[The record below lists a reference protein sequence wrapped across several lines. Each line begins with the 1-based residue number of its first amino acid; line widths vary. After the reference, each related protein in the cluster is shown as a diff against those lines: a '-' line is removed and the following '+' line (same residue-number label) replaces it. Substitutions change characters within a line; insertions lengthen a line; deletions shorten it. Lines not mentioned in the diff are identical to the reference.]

1 MEARSA
7 REIWEATLGELQI
20 QVSKPNYR
28 TWLENTIGLS
38 YRDNQFVVGAPNTF
52 VAEYLNHSQR
62 SLIEKTLIGLTQP
75 NINVFFQVDTNQPGS
90 PGDDGSGGVLPTT
103 QSAGCPGLNPKYTFD
118 SFVVGSS
125 NRLAHAAAL
134 GIAENPGQSYNPLFI
149 YGGVGLGKTHLLHA
163 IGHVAQANHTKVLYV
178 SAEQFTNELTL
189 SLRERKVAE
198 FRSKYRSVDLLLIDD
213 IQFFGGKE
221 QTEENFFHTFN
232 TLHNANHQIVI
243 SSDCSPKSIPLLQER
258 LRSRFEWGLLA
269 DIQPPDFETR
279 LAILQTKAQPY
290 KINASL
296 AVLEYLARQVHQNI
310 RELEGCLNRVMAYA
324 RLLRAPITTELAT
337 QALNNIA
344 SKADKSPPLTPD
356 QIIEV
361 VASHFEVSP
370 PALKS
375 PRRDKPTLLARQ
387 VAMYL
392 LKQEN
397 KYSLEQIGQY
407 LGKRNPSTVM
417 HSLGKIT
424 GIINNDPYLRR
435 KIQNIRQSLLTE
447 PNTSNTQ

>member
-1 MEARSA
+1 MA
-7 REIWEATLGELQI
+7 
-20 QVSKPNYR
+20 
-28 TWLENTIGLS
+28 
-38 YRDNQFVVGAPNTF
+38 D
-52 VAEYLNHSQR
+52 
-62 SLIEKTLIGLTQP
+62 
-75 NINVFFQVDTNQPGS
+75 
-90 PGDDGSGGVLPTT
+90 
-103 QSAGCPGLNPKYTFD
+103 
-118 SFVVGSS
+118 
-125 NRLAHAAAL
+125 
-134 GIAENPGQSYNPLFI
+134 
-149 YGGVGLGKTHLLHA
+149 
-163 IGHVAQANHTKVLYV
+163 
-178 SAEQFTNELTL
+178 
-189 SLRERKVAE
+189 

-221 QTEENFFHTFN
+221 QTSENFFHTFN

-279 LAILQTKAQPY
+279 LAILQTKAQSY
-290 KINASL
+290 KTSVGL

-324 RLLRAPITTELAT
+324 RLLRAPITTELAA

-344 SKADKSPPLTPD
+344 SKADRSSSLTPN

-417 HSLGKIT
+417 HALGKIT
-424 GIINNDPYLRR
+424 GIIDNDPYLRR
-435 KIQNIRQSLLTE
+435 KIQDTRQSLLTE
-447 PNTSNTQ
+447 LNTSNTR